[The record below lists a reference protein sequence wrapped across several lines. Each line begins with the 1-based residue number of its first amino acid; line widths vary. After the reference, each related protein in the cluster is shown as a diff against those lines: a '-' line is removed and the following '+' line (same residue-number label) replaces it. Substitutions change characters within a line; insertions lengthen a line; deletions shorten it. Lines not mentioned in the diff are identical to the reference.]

1 MLYIIYNPLTILW
14 PDRRAIWT
22 VGVGDMG
29 EGQRRIGDCCQ
40 GEEGWGGAGGAVGGT
55 RKSKQGLIQKSR
67 DN

>member
-40 GEEGWGGAGGAVGGT
+40 GEGMGWGGGGSGWGEGSQRQERVN
-55 RKSKQGLIQKSR
+55 RV
-67 DN
+67 